1 MQKNEIMNK
10 RNLII
15 AGSIVAV
22 AGIGYFL
29 YKMFSKNSITK
40 EQKENLNIQIV
51 RTDV

>member
-1 MQKNEIMNK
+1 MNK

-15 AGSIVAV
+15 AGSVLAL

-29 YKMFSKNSITK
+29 IKMLTKETITK
-40 EQKENLNIQIV
+40 EQKQNLNIQIV